1 MAKDAPAGRFGAVQ
15 EGRLFGL
22 EAYEILLIILG
33 FILVF
38 KNKWICDDGYI
49 YFRYID
55 NFVIHKIG
63 LVFNAHEYVEGFSG
77 ILWTFLLSGI
87 RFFLRAI
94 PLRHIVFVLGFFLA
108 LLTFSRLAALNR
120 RLIQSLPGDANQG
133 PRLLLNFS
141 LPLALAVSTR
151 VVPEYFTSGLET
163 PFVMLYAVLVA
174 GQILLPSESLLYL
187 GILAG
192 AGPLV
197 RAELSLLSLGL
208 VLHFIFF
215 VRKKG
220 VIKAIALAAAL
231 NAAYIV
237 FRIWYY
243 AGLLP
248 NTFFTKAS
256 SGSNLKQGFNYLLD
270 LIKAYRSHVV
280 LALFLLATLAAAKKA
295 GRPLTRNRIF
305 LACLIVIFG
314 GYVIWVGGD
323 FMHGRFWLP
332 VLMMLYA
339 GFSGLPESLFSPL
352 VTRLKAPAWI
362 QRLFSFVLVLV
373 VVLVV
378 LPMRSVSSGQK
389 WFEGIMNE
397 REWFMEFDGSSLS
410 DWNFEPK
417 NIMVKQAATLKTIT
431 EKLNLPVSTAHSMIG
446 YLGYYAGPRVQII
459 DRLGLTDAVGSRV
472 RLYRRG
478 YPGHEKWVPF
488 PYLVW
493 RRSTFWL
500 TPFDNYNNLFHIV
513 PQLDPLT
520 ELNPAFLDGLGWLF
534 KKDIQKKTE
543 DAIQRLLTLEKL
555 EPNLVFFL
563 KKLAEPYPDLNPDLK
578 RAIADRYEKSA
589 KGEAS
594 WELWLRQYEKDLDT
608 IRAQTTNKHNFLENV
623 RLALTTLTLRFDYPP

>member
-1 MAKDAPAGRFGAVQ
+1 VRSRKFLPVQ

-22 EAYEILLIILG
+22 EFYEIFLIMLG
-33 FILVF
+33 FVLVF

-49 YFRYID
+49 YFRYVD

-63 LVFNAHEYVEGFSG
+63 LVFNAHEYVEGFTG

-87 RFFLRAI
+87 RFFLRTI
-94 PLRHIVFVLGFFLA
+94 PLRHIVFVIGFFLA
-108 LLTFSRLAALNR
+108 SITFSRLAALNR
-120 RLIQSLPGDANQG
+120 RLIRASRGDLNEG
-133 PRLLLNFS
+133 RRLLLNFS

-151 VVPEYFTSGLET
+151 VIPEYFTSGMET
-163 PFVMLYAVLVA
+163 PLVMLYAVFVA
-174 GQILLPSESLLYL
+174 GQILLPSESVLTL

-197 RAELSLLSLGL
+197 RPEFSLLSLGL
-208 VLHFIFF
+208 ILHFIFF
-215 VRKKG
+215 ARKKG
-220 VIKAIALAAAL
+220 VIKAILIAAVP

-243 AGLLP
+243 ASVLP
-248 NTFFTKAS
+248 NTFFTKES

-280 LALFLLATLAAAKKA
+280 FGLFLLATLAAAKRA

-305 LACLIVIFG
+305 LACLIVLFG

-339 GFSGLPESLFSPL
+339 GFSGLPELLFSPL
-352 VTRLKAPAWI
+352 IARLKAPAWT
-362 QRLFSFVLVLV
+362 QRFFSFVLVLI
-373 VVLVV
+373 VVLAL
-378 LPMRSVSSGQK
+378 LPMRSVSRGQDGG
-389 WFEGIMNE
+389 FEGISNE
-397 REWFMEFDGSSLS
+397 REWFLEFDGRSLS
-410 DWNFEPK
+410 DWNFEPR
-417 NIMVKQAATLKTIT
+417 NSMVKQAVTLKTISK
-431 EKLNLPVSTAHSMIG
+431 KLNLPVSIAHSMIG

-472 RLYRRG
+472 RLYQRG
-478 YPGHEKWVPF
+478 IPGHEKWVPL

-493 RRSTFWL
+493 RRSAFWL
-500 TPFDNYNNLFHIV
+500 TPFDDYNYLFHVV
-513 PQLDPLT
+513 PHLDPLT
-520 ELNPAFLDGLGWLF
+520 ELNPAFLDGLGRIF
-534 KKDIQKKTE
+534 KKDIRKKSE
-543 DAIQRLLTLEKL
+543 DAIQRLLSVDKL

-563 KKLAEPYPDLNPDLK
+563 KELTEPYPDLNPDLK
-578 RAIADRYEKSA
+578 KAIEDRYKKSA
-589 KGEAS
+589 KGKAS
-594 WELWLRQYEKDLDT
+594 WELWLGQYEKDLDT

-623 RLALTTLTLRFDYPP
+623 CLALKTLTLRFDNPS